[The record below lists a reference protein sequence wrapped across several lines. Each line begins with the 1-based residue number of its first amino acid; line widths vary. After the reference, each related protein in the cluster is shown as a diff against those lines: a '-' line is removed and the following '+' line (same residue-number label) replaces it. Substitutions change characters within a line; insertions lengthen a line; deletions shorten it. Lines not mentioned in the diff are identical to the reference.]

1 MADLFI
7 IGIGGGSRGGMT
19 QAAWDALSRSD
30 VIAGYTAY
38 TDMVAPLFPHT
49 PVCATGMTKERERCE
64 RALRMAT
71 DGKTVALVCSG
82 DAGVYG
88 MASLACEIAAADNAF
103 AAVRIEVIAGV
114 TAALAGAAL
123 LGAPLA
129 HDFCVI
135 SLSDLLT
142 PQATIEKRLRA
153 AAQGDFCIALYN
165 PRSAHRP
172 DSLRNACAILLE
184 TLALQTPCG
193 WVRNAGRAGET
204 CRTCTLADLAR
215 ADLDMSCTAFVG
227 NSTTK
232 ILMINGTEKLVTPR
246 GYQP

>member
-7 IGIGGGSRGGMT
+7 IGIGGGGRDGMT

-38 TDMVAPLFPHT
+38 TDMVVPLFPRK
-49 PVCATGMTKERERCE
+49 PVCATGMTKEVERCAH
-64 RALRMAT
+64 ALRMAAG
-71 DGKTVALVCSG
+71 GKTVALVCSG

-88 MASLACEIAAADNAF
+88 MASLACEIAAADAAF
-103 AAVRIEVIAGV
+103 SAVRIEVIAGV

-123 LGAPLA
+123 LGAPIA

-165 PRSAHRP
+165 PRSARRP

-184 TLALQTPCG
+184 TLAPQTPCG
-193 WVRNAGRAGET
+193 WARNVGRAGET
-204 CRTCTLADLAR
+204 CCTCTLAGLAQ
-215 ADLDMSCTAFVG
+215 AELDMACTAFVG

-232 ILMINGTEKLVTPR
+232 ILTINGTEKLVTPR
-246 GYQP
+246 GYRP